1 MHLKALIEIKQ
12 EEQELIAQQIR
23 VYLARGNQ
31 IKVYPAGATGV
42 DLKKMNE
49 AWGKKLKHKKGESI

>member
-1 MHLKALIEIKQ
+1 MNLKALIEIKQ

-42 DLKKMNE
+42 DLKKR
-49 AWGKKLKHKKGESI
+49 LKFGIAKCNKNGCEGN